1 MTQIDIYVG
10 YTGRMRAD
18 RLLAILMELQAR
30 GRTTTRRLARKLEV
44 SDRTIHRDMDA
55 LSTAGVPVYAERGAR
70 GGWELAEGYRTNLT
84 GMTREEIVS
93 LVLTTASSGS
103 GAPGFRRNFDRAMTK
118 LLAAVP
124 PAHKREAELAR
135 ERIHVDGAGWFRSA
149 ASAGRVE
156 EVRRKEAENL
166 QLLQEAVWAD
176 FKTAITYAKHDGTTS
191 VRTVQPLGL
200 VAKNGAW
207 YLVANGREGVRTF
220 RIARIVSVAPTR
232 ERFERPPDFIL
243 AEHWER
249 SMRDFRAGLPSY
261 RVRLRVAAAA
271 RTASL
276 MHLHVISDEPA
287 PEHPGQRLI
296 EADLETRQWAIQA
309 LAGLGAAAEVL
320 APAELRE
327 DMLRISRELQALY
340 APAASRSKSGDDS
353 SDAGGISGAAGSA
366 SAETD

>member
-1 MTQIDIYVG
+1 
-10 YTGRMRAD
+10 MRAD

-149 ASAGRVE
+149 ASAGRAE

-176 FKTAITYAKHDGTTS
+176 FKTAITYSKSDGTTS

-207 YLVANGREGVRTF
+207 YLAANSREGFRTF
-220 RIARIVSVAPTR
+220 RISRIVSVAPTR
-232 ERFERPPDFIL
+232 ERFERPADFVL
-243 AEHWER
+243 ADHWER

-261 RVRLRVAAAA
+261 RVRLRVAAAVRPGCLA
-271 RTASL
+271 Y
-276 MHLHVISDEPA
+276 MHILSDEPA
-287 PEHPGQRLI
+287 PEHPGWRLI
-296 EADLETRQWAIQA
+296 EADLETRQWATQA
-309 LAGLGAAAEVL
+309 LAGLGAAVEAL

-327 DMLRISRELQALY
+327 DMLRISRELQSVY
-340 APAASRSKSGDDS
+340 APAAARPRSGDSGSQIGGASATADS
-353 SDAGGISGAAGSA
+353 V
-366 SAETD
+366 SAETA

>member
-1 MTQIDIYVG
+1 
-10 YTGRMRAD
+10 MRAD

-135 ERIHVDGAGWFRSA
+135 ERIHVDGAGWFRNA
-149 ASAGRVE
+149 ASAGRAE

-176 FKTAITYAKHDGTTS
+176 FKTSITYAKNDGTTS

-207 YLVANGREGVRTF
+207 YLATNSREGFRTF
-220 RIARIVSVAPTR
+220 RISRIISVAPTR
-232 ERFERPPDFIL
+232 ERFERPADFVL

-249 SMRDFRAGLPSY
+249 SMREFRAGLPSY
-261 RVRLRVAAAA
+261 RVRLRVS
-271 RTASL
+271 ASL
-276 MHLHVISDEPA
+276 RPGALAYINVLSDEPD
-287 PEHPGQRLI
+287 PDHPGRRLI
-296 EADLETRQWAIQA
+296 EADLETRQRAIQI
-309 LAGLGAAAEVL
+309 LAGPGAAAEAL
-320 APAELRE
+320 APLELR
-327 DMLRISRELQALY
+327 DDLLRIARELHNLY
-340 APAASRSKSGDDS
+340 APAAARSSSR
-353 SDAGGISGAAGSA
+353 DAGLLKPAGSA
-366 SAETD
+366 GPDSGSAETA